1 MSTPDAHEDVF
12 DQHRATL
19 RAQGFVP
26 NPYRVG
32 VQVGKTGAG
41 IDLPC
46 PYTKSRSINAYRD
59 GVKYGDQWRRQERSL
74 GKKR

>member
-32 VQVGKTGAG
+32 VQVGKT
-41 IDLPC
+41 D
-46 PYTKSRSINAYRD
+46 
-59 GVKYGDQWRRQERSL
+59 GDQWRRQERSL